1 MLLKH
6 KCPVIA
12 FHNKNDCLGLYH
24 SLTISYVN
32 TNKTDDFFQCLMC
45 LCSGNKCSGTQ
56 IIPCDFANR
65 NLQCGI
71 AVWLDS

>member
-6 KCPVIA
+6 KCPVIS

-32 TNKTDDFFQCLMC
+32 TNKTDDFFQHLMC
-45 LCSGNKCSGTQ
+45 LCSGNKCFGTQ
-56 IIPCDFANR
+56 SFLVILLIGTYSAELPFC
-65 NLQCGI
+65 
-71 AVWLDS
+71 